1 MAMEFKD
8 IQELVKLVNRT
19 NIAELRIKEGDFEV
33 LLRSREYVEAT
44 KTRYIGTPATAA
56 PMHHAAPAPAATPSS
71 QSAHAPQTQAA
82 PAEQKP
88 DTSAPASA
96 EGGSQVIMKSPMIGT
111 FYRSPGPDKEAFV
124 KVGDVVQKGDVVCI
138 IEAMKLFNE
147 IEAEFSGKII
157 KVLAED
163 SSPVEYD
170 QPLFLID
177 TSA

>member
-44 KTRYIGTPATAA
+44 KTRYVGAPASAA
-56 PMHHAAPAPAATPSS
+56 PVQYAPAPAPPAS
-71 QSAHAPQTQAA
+71 QAA
-82 PAEQKP
+82 ASPSAAE
-88 DTSAPASA
+88 SASDSGAAPTA
-96 EGGSQVIMKSPMIGT
+96 ESSSHVVMKSPMIGT

-124 KVGDVVQKGDVVCI
+124 KVGDVVQKGEVICI

-147 IEAEFSGKII
+147 IEAEFSGKIV

-163 SSPVEYD
+163 SSPIEYD
-170 QPLFLID
+170 QPMFLID
-177 TSA
+177 PSA

>member
-33 LLRSREYVEAT
+33 LLRSREYIEAT
-44 KTRYIGTPATAA
+44 KTRYVGAPASAA
-56 PMHHAAPAPAATPSS
+56 PVQYSPSAPAPAPAAP
-71 QSAHAPQTQAA
+71 ANQAA
-82 PAEQKP
+82 ASPSAAEP
-88 DTSAPASA
+88 TSDSGAAPTAASS
-96 EGGSQVIMKSPMIGT
+96 SQVIMKSPMIGT

-124 KVGDVVQKGDVVCI
+124 KVGDVVQKGEVICI

-147 IEAEFSGKII
+147 IEAEFSGKIV

-163 SSPVEYD
+163 SSPIEYD
-170 QPLFLID
+170 QPMFLID
-177 TSA
+177 PSA